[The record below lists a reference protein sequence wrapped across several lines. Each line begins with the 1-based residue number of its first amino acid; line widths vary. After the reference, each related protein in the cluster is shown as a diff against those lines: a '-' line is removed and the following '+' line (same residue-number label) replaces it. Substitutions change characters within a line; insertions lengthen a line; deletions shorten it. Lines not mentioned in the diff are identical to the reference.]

1 MSETVT
7 TAEAAPPATAEEAYA
22 SPPVQRVARLLRHIA
37 EGDAVTN
44 MSQTARELG
53 INRTTLLR
61 LLHALEAERFIEPR
75 SEGHGWRIGVGLI
88 TLTAQAFFSEDLV
101 QTAVPILTQL
111 SETLSLSAH
120 LGVLD
125 GREIVYLVR
134 RVPNHAFASNIKIGS
149 RLPAHAANMGR
160 IILANLPRERVERL
174 YAGIDLRPVTS
185 HTAITPLQLHAQLD
199 NDRALGLAWSDGNYE
214 AGVSSVAAP
223 FFDATNTPTAAINV
237 TGQTAQF
244 EGADRRA
251 QIGAAVKGAARDI
264 SLRLGWCDSLK
275 ANGANTDRG
284 SPHAISAASA
294 DRRER
299 SWT

>member
-1 MSETVT
+1 MSETPIT
-7 TAEAAPPATAEEAYA
+7 RQADEAYA

-75 SEGHGWRIGVGLI
+75 SEGQGWRIGVGLI

-223 FFDATNTPTAAINV
+223 IFDATNTPVAAINV
-237 TGQTAQF
+237 TGQTTQF
-244 EGADRRA
+244 EGAERRA

-275 ANGANTDRG
+275 TNGANKDDGRPRPTQ
-284 SPHAISAASA
+284 AAA
-294 DRRER
+294 NNMRER